1 MIMQYVS
8 TRGGAAPQTFRDVV
22 LAGMASDGG
31 LFLPDALPDFSGRL
45 GAWRAGSYTELCA
58 EIMTPFVGDDP
69 DAATL
74 AALIE
79 RAYATFDTPAVAPV
93 VMLGPLHVVELF
105 HGPTLAFKDVA
116 LQFLGQLFEHYLSS
130 DGRRMTVVGATS
142 GDTGSAAIHALK
154 GKANVEVFILYPE
167 GRVSPM
173 QERQMTTVAESN
185 IHAVAVEG
193 SFDDAQAIVKGLFA
207 DRAFNER
214 YGLGAINSINW
225 ARVLAQTVYF
235 FSSYLHLVRSGVV
248 GLGEPVRCTV
258 PTGNF
263 GHIFAGHL
271 ARRMGLPIEHLVLAT
286 NANDILYRFI
296 QSGTYSLGEVA
307 QTLSPSMDIQVA
319 SNFERYLYELAGNDS
334 ALLGQWLETFAQSG
348 ELTLAPAQQ
357 EAVEAEFLS
366 MAVDDQQTLEVITR
380 MYREH
385 GYLLD
390 PHSAIA
396 IQAGLAHAVPEMP
409 MLAMATAH
417 PAKFA
422 SAIEQAIKQ
431 PPPLPEQLSGL
442 AALPQRKIRLPATQ
456 AAVRQFIQDTLP
468 A

>member
-1 MIMQYVS
+1 MTMQYVS
-8 TRGGAAPQTFRDVV
+8 TRGSGAPQTFREVV
-22 LAGMASDGG
+22 LAGLASDGG
-31 LFLPDALPDFSGRL
+31 LFLPASLPDFSGRL
-45 GAWRAGSYTELCA
+45 GAWRAASYTELCA
-58 EIMTPFVGDDP
+58 QIMTPFVGGDP
-69 DAATL
+69 DV
-74 AALIE
+74 AALQGQIE
-79 RAYATFDTPAVAPV
+79 RAYTSFDTPAVAPV
-93 VMLGPLHVVELF
+93 VPLGPLHVVELF

-116 LQFLGQLFEHYLSS
+116 LQFLGQLFEHYLSTEN
-130 DGRRMTVVGATS
+130 RRMTVLGATS

-154 GKANVEVFILYPE
+154 GKANVEVFILFPE

-173 QERQMTTVAESN
+173 QERQMTTVAEPN
-185 IHAVAVEG
+185 IHAIAVDG

-207 DRAFNER
+207 DRAFNQR

-235 FSSYLHLVRSGVV
+235 FSSYLHLVRAGVV
-248 GLGEPVRCTV
+248 GLGEPVRCAV

-286 NANDILYRFI
+286 NANDILCRFI
-296 QSGTYSLGEVA
+296 QSGNYSLGELE

-319 SNFERYLYELAGNDS
+319 SNFERYLYGLAGNDS
-334 ALLGQWLETFAQSG
+334 ALLGRWLETFADSG
-348 ELTLAPAQQ
+348 TLTMAPAQL
-357 EAVEAEFLS
+357 EMVEAEFLA
-366 MAVDDQQTLEVITR
+366 MAVNDQQTLEVIRR

-396 IQAGLAHAVPEMP
+396 VQAGLAHAVPEMP
-409 MLAMATAH
+409 MLSMATAH

-422 SAIEQAIKQ
+422 GAIEQAIKQ

-442 AALPQRKIRLPATQ
+442 ATLPQRKTQLPATQ